1 MTTWSAISAFS
12 LCCSHWTPPAV
23 IPSAASASET
33 SYRRRISVR
42 WTGRDSTLSHV
53 RSLAFWFI
61 NSWTNCWFRVHFP
74 QCAMTWCSAVTWK
87 AILRTGE
94 QEKGESGSRLCGK
107 AAQADRS
114 QKHEYKTYRQKVSFY
129 NYQYFFFNVIYLAVW
144 DLSCGHAVS
153 IATLSCSM
161 WDLVPWP
168 GIKPRP
174 PALGAQ
180 SFSHWTTREVSLS
193 VFLVV

>member
-1 MTTWSAISAFS
+1 MRWGLWNRPRPPPSILCVSNVASSTGLGKTTCTITRMKWMTIWSAISAFS
-12 LCCSHWTPPAV
+12 LCCSHWTPPAD

-94 QEKGESGSRLCGK
+94 QEKGERGSRLCGK

-114 QKHEYKTYRQKVSFY
+114 RKHEYKTYRQKVSFY
-129 NYQYFFFNVIYLAVW
+129 TYQYFFF
-144 DLSCGHAVS
+144 
-153 IATLSCSM
+153 
-161 WDLVPWP
+161 
-168 GIKPRP
+168 
-174 PALGAQ
+174 
-180 SFSHWTTREVSLS
+180 
-193 VFLVV
+193 